1 MDRFSYDYEVRVY
14 LGRISVVEA
23 MFIANSCPDLYLPT
37 VDNVVW
43 VSKMQIAMVEVAKIV
58 QGKSIKCL
66 NVTIMLP

>member
-1 MDRFSYDYEVRVY
+1 
-14 LGRISVVEA
+14 

-37 VDNVVW
+37 VDNVVC
-43 VSKMQIAMVEVAKIV
+43 VSQMQIAMVEVAKIV